1 MRSAR
6 RGARAVVAIVV
17 VCGWAS
23 VAEAQDRS
31 GEFSAGWKLLHA
43 MDVVLDAD
51 QTIPLGWYADVA
63 GDIGGPFS
71 IVGEVAGAYKSF
83 ETRITELGVPID
95 VDADVDIHSF
105 LGGIRV
111 SAFQNP
117 RVVPFGQVLFGAAR
131 GSITVTGSATV
142 GGRQF
147 NVSESESSTDLAID
161 FGGGVNLGVGDDLAI
176 RLQGSFTRVGGSDDG
191 GNAFRFGAGIV
202 LPF

>member
-6 RGARAVVAIVV
+6 PGVGALVAIMV
-17 VCGWAS
+17 VCGWTA
-23 VAEAQDRS
+23 VAEAQVRS

-51 QTIPLGWYADVA
+51 ETIPVGWYADVA
-63 GDIGGPFS
+63 GRIAGPIS

-83 ETRITELGVPID
+83 SSRITELGVPVD

-105 LGGIRV
+105 LGGVRI

-117 RVVPFGQVLFGAAR
+117 RVVPFGQVLLGAAR
-131 GSITVTGSATV
+131 GSITVTGTATV

-147 NVSESESSTDLAID
+147 DVSESESSTDLAID
-161 FGGGVNLGVGDDLAI
+161 FGGGVNLAVGDNFAV
-176 RLQGSFTRVGGSDDG
+176 RLNGSFTRIGGSDDG
-191 GNAFRFGAGIV
+191 GNAFRFGAGV
-202 LPF
+202 VVPF